1 VPTDEDDLHGRVEP
15 AFSADERTMLAAYLD
30 YHRDTLVWKA
40 SGLTQAQLAQP
51 HPPSSLTIGGLVKH
65 MALVED
71 SWFTE
76 RFAGQPEPA
85 PWADVDW
92 DADPDWE
99 HHSAADD
106 SPEALLALY
115 AAACER
121 SRAIYAAA
129 ESLEQRSVVPD
140 RRVGEPFTLRW
151 MVLHMLEETAR
162 HNGHVDLLRESI
174 DGVTGE

>member
-1 VPTDEDDLHGRVEP
+1 VPDADEHGRVDP
-15 AFSADERTMLAAYLD
+15 GFHDDERTMLAAFLD
-30 YHRDTLVWKA
+30 YHRATLVWKA

-51 HPPSSLTIGGLVKH
+51 LAPSSLTIGGLVKH

-71 SWFTE
+71 SWFTQ

-85 PWADVDW
+85 PWVGVDW

-106 SPEALLALY
+106 APDDLLALY
-115 AAACER
+115 VAACER
-121 SRAIYAAA
+121 SRTAYAAA
-129 ESLEQRSVVPD
+129 ESLDQRSVVPSRD
-140 RRVGEPFTLRW
+140 SGEPFTLRW
-151 MVLHMLEETAR
+151 IVLHMIEETAR

>member
-1 VPTDEDDLHGRVEP
+1 VPDPDEHGRVDP
-15 AFSADERTMLAAYLD
+15 GFYDDERTMLAAFLD
-30 YHRDTLVWKA
+30 YHRATLVWKA

-51 HPPSSLTIGGLVKH
+51 LAPSSLTIGGLVKH

-71 SWFTE
+71 SWFTQ

-85 PWADVDW
+85 PWVGVDW

-106 SPEALLALY
+106 APDDLLALY
-115 AAACER
+115 VAACER
-121 SRAIYAAA
+121 SRTAYAAA
-129 ESLEQRSVVPD
+129 ESLDQRSVVPSRD
-140 RRVGEPFTLRW
+140 SGEPFTLRW
-151 MVLHMLEETAR
+151 IVLHMIEETAR